1 VNTKITV
8 QAAAETDNFQDQF
21 QTPLSIEAF
30 EEYLKLEIIMQ
41 TLQLS
46 GENDRWEYIWG
57 NGSFSSVKDYKHL
70 IGSCQTHPA
79 FKWIWKSKCQMKHKK
94 IFWLLLRDK
103 LNTRGLLRRKHMYL
117 DFYVCELCIFYRE
130 ESLGH
135 LFFRCGF
142 AKNCWAEIG
151 VNVPSWLP
159 PIRSIRRI
167 KRSLRVPFAMEI
179 IMVMC

>member
-1 VNTKITV
+1 MWNGRNLQHSFPHLYSYAVNTKITV

-57 NGSFSSVKDYKHL
+57 NGSFSSAKDYKHL

-79 FKWIWKSKCQMKHKK
+79 FKWI
-94 IFWLLLRDK
+94 
-103 LNTRGLLRRKHMYL
+103 
-117 DFYVCELCIFYRE
+117 
-130 ESLGH
+130 
-135 LFFRCGF
+135 
-142 AKNCWAEIG
+142 
-151 VNVPSWLP
+151 
-159 PIRSIRRI
+159 
-167 KRSLRVPFAMEI
+167 
-179 IMVMC
+179 